1 MASRLIEI
9 FRDNRLVA
17 KIKEKLPI
25 LFRLAELEAS
35 RAGKIGMEVG
45 SLREKIIIALLI
57 YKFGEKHLDVNIP
70 ITEPE
75 VDVRL
80 FGKPIS
86 IKTITG
92 QGGVKAVWTVD
103 AQSARGFIDRYIPI
117 ADILL
122 AQIKWGDRGNFY
134 YIPTEVQI
142 KVFNEIGRENYFK
155 LPKLGTN
162 PRGVEFSKEAL
173 IRLQSERGVE
183 VIEIEWRRHTL
194 ETTIYE
200 AYRRWVDY
208 WRED

>member
-1 MASRLIEI
+1 MSSRLIEI
-9 FRDNRLVA
+9 FHDTKLVR
-17 KIKEKLPI
+17 KIQTKLPL
-25 LFRLAELEAS
+25 LFCLAELEAS
-35 RAGKIGMEVG
+35 RAGKLGMEVG

-57 YKFGEKHLDVNIP
+57 YKFGEENIDVSIP
-70 ITEPE
+70 ITERE

-80 FGKPIS
+80 FGKSIS

-103 AQSARGFIDRYIPI
+103 AQSARGFISNYIPK

-122 AQIKWGDRGNFY
+122 AQIKWGARGNLY
-134 YIPTEVQI
+134 YMPLEVQT
-142 KVFNEIGRENYFK
+142 KVFKEVGREMYFK

-173 IRLQSERGVE
+173 IRLQNESGVE
-183 VIEIEWRRHTL
+183 AIGIDWKRSTS
-194 ETTIYE
+194 ETSIFE

-208 WRED
+208 WREE

>member
-1 MASRLIEI
+1 MSSQLVDIY
-9 FRDNRLVA
+9 RDNKLIH
-17 KIKEKLPI
+17 KIQAKLPL
-25 LFRLAELEAS
+25 LFCLAELEAS

-57 YKFGEKHLDVNIP
+57 YKFGEGNIDVDIP

-103 AQSARGFIDRYIPI
+103 AQSARGFISNYIPK

-122 AQIKWGDRGNFY
+122 VQIKWGTMGNLF
-134 YIPTEVQI
+134 YIPLEVQT
-142 KVFNEIGRENYFK
+142 KVFREVGREMYFK

-173 IRLQSERGVE
+173 IRLQTERGVE
-183 VIEIEWRRHTL
+183 AIKIDWKRSTSD
-194 ETTIYE
+194 TTIFD
-200 AYRRWVDY
+200 AYRRWVEY
-208 WRED
+208 WREE

>member
-1 MASRLIEI
+1 MSSKLIEI
-9 FRDNRLVA
+9 FRDVRLVA

-25 LFRLAELEAS
+25 LFCLAELEAS

-57 YKFGEKHLDVNIP
+57 YKFGEKNIDINIP
-70 ITEPE
+70 ITKTEL
-75 VDVRL
+75 DVRL
-80 FGKPIS
+80 FNKPIS

-103 AQSARGFIDRYIPI
+103 TQKARGFIDRYSPG

-122 AQIKWGDRGNFY
+122 AQIKWGEKGYLY
-134 YIPTEVQI
+134 YLPLEVQI
-142 KVFNEIGRENYFK
+142 KVFEEIGREKYFK
-155 LPKLGTN
+155 LPKPGTN

-173 IRLQSERGVE
+173 TTLQRQKG
-183 VIEIEWRRHTL
+183 IEFIKIEWKRSKSEATL
-194 ETTIYE
+194 YET
-200 AYRRWVDY
+200 YRRWVDY

>member
-1 MASRLIEI
+1 MSSRLVEI
-9 FRDNRLVA
+9 YHDNELVR
-17 KIKEKLPI
+17 KIQAKLPF
-25 LFRLAELEAS
+25 LFCLAELEAS

-57 YKFGEKHLDVNIP
+57 YKFGEENIDVNIP

-103 AQSARGFIDRYIPI
+103 AQSARVFISDYLPK

-122 AQIKWGDRGNFY
+122 VQIKWGIKGNLY
-134 YIPTEVQI
+134 YVPLEVQT
-142 KVFNEIGRENYFK
+142 KVFREVGREMYFK

-162 PRGVEFSKEAL
+162 PRGVEFSKDAL
-173 IRLQSERGVE
+173 TRLLCESGVE
-183 VIEIEWRRHTL
+183 AIEIEWKRSIS
-194 ETTIYE
+194 ETTVFE
-200 AYRRWVDY
+200 AYQRWVEY
-208 WRED
+208 WKEE